1 MYTCIGLDKMAK
13 NEFTVYRRYR
23 DFLKLHEKLE
33 DRLDTLVSSLFYSII
48 DRYAAQCV
56 ILPPPPSKSRVKSVS
71 AKIKTDSETDGLGRS
86 IGEWSLEVK
95 CARVYLLLIRNKH
108 Y

>member
-33 DRLDTLVSSLFYSII
+33 DRSEIAECVQRYFSFKSEILCNEFDC
-48 DRYAAQCV
+48 RYAAQCV
-56 ILPPPPSKSRVKSVS
+56 ILPPPPSNSKVKSVS
-71 AKIKTDSETDGLGRS
+71 AKVRTDSETDGLGRS
-86 IGEWSLEVK
+86 IGEWKLW
-95 CARVYLLLIRNKH
+95 RL
-108 Y
+108 

>member
-1 MYTCIGLDKMAK
+1 M
-13 NEFTVYRRYR
+13 
-23 DFLKLHEKLE
+23 
-33 DRLDTLVSSLFYSII
+33 DTLFSSLFYSII

-86 IGEWSLEVK
+86 IGEWRLEVK